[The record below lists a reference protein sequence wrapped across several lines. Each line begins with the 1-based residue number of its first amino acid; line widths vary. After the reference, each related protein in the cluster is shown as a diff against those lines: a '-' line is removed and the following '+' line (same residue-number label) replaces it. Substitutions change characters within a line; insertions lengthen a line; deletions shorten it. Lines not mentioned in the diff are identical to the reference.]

1 MGNIRVWLGKMR
13 RLPNQIIQDKKVVDE
28 IKKTSTNQKTIF
40 YFGVP
45 EHSNLG
51 DMAQYFCIRTYI
63 GKYFPD
69 YQIQEI
75 FTRNYL
81 DNTFGLRDYLK
92 NRISKDDLIFCQSG
106 YCTQDIGGR
115 EDLMHQAVILDYP
128 KNRIVILPQTV
139 FFQDEKRRKQASKVY
154 SSHKNLLF
162 LARDQVSFE
171 LAEEMFNGIQ
181 IGLYPDIVTTLIG
194 HYEHSNER
202 KGVLFCIRNDSEKYY
217 SDSQIQDLMCFFEK
231 DTFVDKLDTT
241 IRKEPSDIRNH
252 IQKILEDYFEKFS
265 RYKLIITDRYH
276 GTIFSLIANTP
287 VVVIKTKDHKVKTGI
302 DWFKGCY
309 DDQVFF
315 AETLEQAKVI
325 GEKILQRRSY
335 LKNEALFEEKYY
347 SRLRGLIEG
356 EKYHG
361 NMREK

>member
-1 MGNIRVWLGKMR
+1 MGKIRVWLGRMR
-13 RLPNQIIQDKKVVDE
+13 RLPNQIIQDKKVVDT
-28 IKKTSTNQKTIF
+28 IKKTSKYQKTIF

-51 DMAQYFCIRTYI
+51 DMAQYFCIKTYI

-69 YQIQEI
+69 YQIQEV

-92 NRISKDDLIFCQSG
+92 TRISKDDLIFCQSG

-128 KNRIVILPQTV
+128 ENRIVILPQTV
-139 FFQDEKRRKQASKVY
+139 FFQNEKRREQASKIY

-171 LAEEMFNGIQ
+171 LAESMFSGIQ

-194 HYEHSNER
+194 HYEYHNER

-217 SDSQIQDLMCFFEK
+217 SDSQIQELMQFFEK
-231 DTFVDKLDTT
+231 KMPVDRLDTT
-241 IRKEPSDIRNH
+241 IRKEPSDIRRD
-252 IQKILEDYFEKFS
+252 IQKIVENYFERFS
-265 RYKLIITDRYH
+265 RYKLVITDRYH

-287 VVVIKTKDHKVKTGI
+287 VIVIQTKDHKVKTGI
-302 DWFKGCY
+302 DWFKGYY
-309 DDQVFF
+309 DEQVFF
-315 AETLEQAKVI
+315 AETLEQAKAI
-325 GEKILQRRSY
+325 GEKVLQRHSY
-335 LKNEALFEEKYY
+335 SKNEALFENKYY
-347 SRLRGLIEG
+347 SSLRSLIEG
-356 EKYHG
+356 
-361 NMREK
+361 